1 VYPARINLSLDI
13 LCSDVKH
20 DVGQKLIHCAIIP
33 FSVHEL
39 VKVAPKLVL
48 MAATHPLEYSIPV
61 GLGVDPSGPIYKLD
75 GILPGC

>member
-1 VYPARINLSLDI
+1 M
-13 LCSDVKH
+13 KH
-20 DVGQKLIHCAIIP
+20 DVGQKLIRCATIP

-48 MAATHPLEYSIPV
+48 MAVTHPPEYSIPV
-61 GLGVDPSGPIYKLD
+61 GLGVDPSGPIHKLN